1 MKSKSE
7 LKIAFLGTPEFAVPS
22 LKMLVDEGYRVCCVF
37 TQPDRKSGR
46 GHKLLPPPTKVF
58 AEQAGIPVFQFERI
72 SRDGMETLKEQA
84 PDLLITAA
92 FGQILS
98 RALLE
103 SLPMGC
109 INVHASLLPKY
120 RGAAPIEQ
128 AIINGETRTGI
139 STMYTVYEVDA
150 GDILEQDEIAIA
162 PEDTG
167 GTLRQKLAEL
177 GAKTLGRT
185 LEKLLAGTLVATPQ
199 KAEEASYYPMFPR
212 GFGKVDFTKTAAEVA
227 NFIRGIN
234 PAPGAFALLA
244 DQKIKLSFA
253 RAAEGAGEPGQI
265 LSADAKAGL
274 VIACGQGAV
283 EILRLQY
290 PGAKQMDTRDFLRG
304 RGGIFLP
311 GSRLE

>member
-167 GTLRQKLAEL
+167 GTLREKLAEL
-177 GAKTLGRT
+177 GAQTLRRT

-199 KAEEASYYPMFPR
+199 KEEEASYYPMFPR

>member
-1 MKSKSE
+1 
-7 LKIAFLGTPEFAVPS
+7 
-22 LKMLVDEGYRVCCVF
+22 
-37 TQPDRKSGR
+37 
-46 GHKLLPPPTKVF
+46 
-58 AEQAGIPVFQFERI
+58 
-72 SRDGMETLKEQA
+72 
-84 PDLLITAA
+84 
-92 FGQILS
+92 
-98 RALLE
+98 
-103 SLPMGC
+103 
-109 INVHASLLPKY
+109 
-120 RGAAPIEQ
+120 
-128 AIINGETRTGI
+128 
-139 STMYTVYEVDA
+139 MYTVYEVDA

-290 PGAKQMDTRDFLRG
+290 PGAKQMDT
-304 RGGIFLP
+304 GISLGAGAAFF
-311 GSRLE
+311 SREAG